1 MRARSAALV
10 LALLSACAGLT
21 TSGPA
26 RAPESRAQ
34 NARPELDPAL
44 IGTPQGATALLPIEQ
59 VSVRVQRA
67 SDGRVT
73 IIEFLSPGL
82 PEAEQVA
89 VRLALEAGELRL
101 ANPGAA
107 GEESW
112 VTNLQRSRTR

>member
-10 LALLSACAGLT
+10 LALLSACAGS
-21 TSGPA
+21 TSSGTA

-44 IGTPQGATALLPIEQ
+44 IGTPQGASAPLPIEQ
-59 VSVRVQRA
+59 VSVRVRRA

-73 IIEFLSPGL
+73 IVEFLSPGL
-82 PEAEQVA
+82 PEAEQVSL
-89 VRLALEAGELRL
+89 RLALEAGQLRL

-107 GEESW
+107 GEQSW
-112 VTNLQRSRTR
+112 VTNLLRSR